1 MQCQHS
7 DTSMDFI
14 KSLCGEFQKHNQIDP
29 AYYEIRR
36 EARLAQRRRHR
47 RHGGGDPNRQRAGLL
62 CPGR

>member
-29 AYYEIRR
+29 AYY
-36 EARLAQRRRHR
+36 
-47 RHGGGDPNRQRAGLL
+47 
-62 CPGR
+62 